1 MDASVLGVHGIWN
14 LESDLA
20 PEEAAG
26 ARETD
31 WHAALAAGYTDA
43 GLGGPAPQIAA
54 VYYAHLLA
62 THSQGDDSLDHLTE
76 KEREWAWAWMTQLGV
91 PQEAH
96 QGYGTWPIRQGL
108 DWLAGKPRF
117 PGRATVARIMS
128 AFLREVFVYTTRP
141 AVRARV
147 RQTVIDAVE
156 KHRPTVLVA
165 HSLGTVVTYEALH
178 ARPDLE
184 VPLLVTLGS
193 PLAMPEIVF
202 ETLDPEPVGG
212 RGARP
217 PGVGRWVN
225 IADPGDIIAVPKE
238 LGGRFDVD
246 LHSGTH
252 IGVLQF
258 HTMAAYLRSG
268 LTAAAIAPYA

>member
-1 MDASVLGVHGIWN
+1 MDAPVVGVHGIWN

-20 PEEAAG
+20 PEDAAG
-26 ARETD
+26 RRETG
-31 WHAALAAGYTDA
+31 WRAALAAGYADA
-43 GLGGPAPQIAA
+43 GIAGPVPPVAA

-62 THSQGDDSLDHLTE
+62 THSQGDDGLDRLTE
-76 KEREWAWAWMTQLGV
+76 KEQEWAWAWMTGLGV

-96 QGYGTWPIRQGL
+96 HGYGTWPIRQGL

-117 PGRATVARIMS
+117 PGRAVVARIMS
-128 AFLREVFVYTTRP
+128 AFLREVYVYTTRP
-141 AVRARV
+141 ALRARV

-156 KHRPTVLVA
+156 KHRPNVLVA
-165 HSLGTVVTYEALH
+165 HSLGTVVAYEALH

-193 PLAMPEIVF
+193 PLAMPEVVF
-202 ETLDPEPVGG
+202 ETLDPEPRDG

-225 IADPGDIIAVPKE
+225 IADPGDIIAIPTE

-246 LHSGTH
+246 LHGGAH
-252 IGVLQF
+252 IGAIDF
-258 HTMAAYLRSG
+258 HTMSGYLRSG